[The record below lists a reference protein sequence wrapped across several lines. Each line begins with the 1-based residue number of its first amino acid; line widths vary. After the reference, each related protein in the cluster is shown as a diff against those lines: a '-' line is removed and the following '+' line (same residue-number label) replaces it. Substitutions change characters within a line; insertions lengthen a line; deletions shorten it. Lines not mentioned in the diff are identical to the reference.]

1 MGFLQPVNTVKTI
14 INNNRLRLSCVGVGT
29 FLLVACE
36 GVDEESFSLKHG
48 SGGETEASSNNCTIC
63 RATSVCTYRS

>member
-1 MGFLQPVNTVKTI
+1 MLEDYS
-14 INNNRLRLSCVGVGT
+14 NRLRLSCVGVCT

-63 RATSVCTYRS
+63 IGRQVYV